1 MAYKKMSA
9 YDKINKRFAKL
20 SGGQSL
26 EDRAKYWQKEKEKT
40 QAALVKHRA
49 ENPSLKKEGTYA
61 NFSKRRAAQLTPKEK
76 DKANAN
82 YKQRARDDIKKKQ
95 LARAYGISE
104 ASTGVVD
111 IFMIYQFI
119 KRLATPFNRWD
130 AYKSGVIDQ
139 RGNIKV
145 LERRRDRKQKESFK
159 IFDLLVLRLKKL
171 LEKIPGGKTRLA
183 SYAAALMLIK
193 EDWSAKSESQV
204 IQESNGTFADYLRL
218 YKLDDYAKAL
228 EEMPTNSMGAGNIA
242 GGGING
248 PDDVKVTKKKAK
260 SYKQMNKKDAAN
272 YHSGIK
278 TYVNSKFNGMF

>member
-49 ENPSLKKEGTYA
+49 ENPSLKKE
-61 NFSKRRAAQLTPKEK
+61 
-76 DKANAN
+76 D
-82 YKQRARDDIKKKQ
+82 
-95 LARAYGISE
+95 ISE